1 MREAPDGGELEHI
14 RKSFDVSKQRVALDS
29 PHWVLAPDNLS
40 DCGGYLL
47 CALCSGGRHTKIQE
61 SDTLSVER
69 RGSHGS
75 LWIVGITQLG
85 RGADHILSGCRTG
98 AASRGAT
105 RARI

>member
-14 RKSFDVSKQRVALDS
+14 RNPSMCQNKGWLSIA